1 MTSTTSPFIFF
12 SVIFVAAVLILI
24 VFHLKNKE
32 YFEEKEET
40 PYLKYV
46 YEPDALELNNLKIQA
61 PKRFHSIAKKIFQKY
76 PKKISDN
83 FDETPD
89 IIVGSRF
96 RDHSKTH
103 NFLSKVKELHFF
115 FLTLN
120 KQLNSTSDIK
130 INDKFQVIS
139 DNEKKILQD
148 LFPNNEIV
156 VVSQNN
162 VLTNSNDIFFF
173 IDHEISKT
181 LQKIISTRQNR
192 IKMLKMNKEDTFV
205 DISNF
210 NFSNINKKIQTRKI
224 DLEIYIR
231 KNLDNDIVE
240 RITQSVFEP
249 NGILRSYA
257 LSSNKNDDFHEIT
270 NEWLKSKGL
279 IHVTRENEPI
289 DFACALLA
297 GKSPCAGDA
306 LKYAQKVYR
315 DEFEWRF
322 EKDDDPFKYF

>member
-1 MTSTTSPFIFF
+1 MKNT
-12 SVIFVAAVLILI
+12 SVIYFFAAIVAAIIVLM
-24 VFHLKNKE
+24 VFLKNKE
-32 YFEEKEET
+32 YFEEEDEK

-46 YEPDALELNNLKIQA
+46 YTPDKLELENLKIQA
-61 PKRFHSIAKKIFQKY
+61 PKRFQNLTKKIFQKY
-76 PKKISDN
+76 PKKISEKFN
-83 FDETPD
+83 ETPD
-89 IIVGSRF
+89 VIVGSRF
-96 RDHSKTH
+96 RDHSQTH

-115 FLTLN
+115 FLTFN
-120 KQLNSTSDIK
+120 RQLNSTSDIK
-130 INDKFQVIS
+130 ATDKIQVIS
-139 DNEKKILQD
+139 DTEKRILQD
-148 LFPNNEIV
+148 FFPINPIV
-156 VVSQNN
+156 VVNQNN
-162 VLTNSNDIFFF
+162 VLINSNDIFFF
-173 IDHEISKT
+173 IDHELSKI
-181 LQKIISTRQNR
+181 LQKIISRRQTRM
-192 IKMLKMNKEDTFV
+192 KMLKMNNEESVV

-210 NFSNINKKIQTRKI
+210 NFSNISSKIHTKKI

-231 KNLDNDIVE
+231 KNLDDEIVE

-279 IHVTRENEPI
+279 IHVTRENEPL

-297 GKSPCAGDA
+297 GKSPCTGDA

-322 EKDDDPFKYF
+322 EKDDDPFQYF